1 MKPRLIASLVVGTA
15 LVLGTSGC
23 SLISAHATTIEY
35 SAAEGTNVPDES
47 GPVQIRNTVIVA
59 NDEGT
64 EGNFLAAFINNTD
77 ETYVVHIDFADGLTE
92 QVIVPAGSVKSLGED
107 ADPIL
112 VRGLDTPPGATLST
126 SFQSGDG
133 VTSVVSVPVLNGD
146 LEYLAPF
153 VPESFL
159 EQRTSA
165 PPLSRAGPTCFLAL
179 ARVRTR
185 SGTRARAQ
193 SRASLDRSGSSR
205 CVSGCA

>member
-1 MKPRLIASLVVGTA
+1 MKSRLIASLVVGAA

-23 SLISAHATTIEY
+23 SLISAHATTIDY

-64 EGNFLAAFINNTD
+64 EGTFLAAFINNTT
-77 ETYVVHIDFADGLTE
+77 ETYVVHIDFADGIAE
-92 QVIVPAGSVKSLGED
+92 QVIVPAGTVKSLGEN

-112 VRGLDTPPGATLST
+112 IRGLDTDPGAVLSA

-133 VTSVVSVPVLNGD
+133 VTSVVSVPVLGGE

-153 VPESFL
+153 VP
-159 EQRTSA
+159 
-165 PPLSRAGPTCFLAL
+165 
-179 ARVRTR
+179 
-185 SGTRARAQ
+185 
-193 SRASLDRSGSSR
+193 
-205 CVSGCA
+205 

>member
-1 MKPRLIASLVVGTA
+1 MKSRLIASLVVGTA

-59 NDEGT
+59 NEEGT

-77 ETYVVHIDFADGLTE
+77 ETYVVHIDFADGVTE
-92 QVIVPAGSVKSLGED
+92 QVIVPAGTVKSLGED

-112 VRGLDTPPGATLST
+112 VRGLDTPPGATLSA

-133 VTSVVSVPVLNGD
+133 VTSVVSVPVLGGE

-153 VPESFL
+153 VP
-159 EQRTSA
+159 
-165 PPLSRAGPTCFLAL
+165 
-179 ARVRTR
+179 
-185 SGTRARAQ
+185 
-193 SRASLDRSGSSR
+193 
-205 CVSGCA
+205 